1 MRVVVKINNV
11 ILIFYWKNV
20 FFFFAYALLILILN
34 WEIGYVVNERDFQ
47 IQLMMNIKKIL
58 KREKPG
64 DTYIW

>member
-11 ILIFYWKNV
+11 ILIFYWKNI

-64 DTYIW
+64 DTYI

>member
-64 DTYIW
+64 DTYI